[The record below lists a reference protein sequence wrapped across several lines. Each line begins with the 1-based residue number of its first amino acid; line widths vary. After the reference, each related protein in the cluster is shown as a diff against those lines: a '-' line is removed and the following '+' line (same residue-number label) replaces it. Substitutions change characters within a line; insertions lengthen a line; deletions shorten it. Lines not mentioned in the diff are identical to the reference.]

1 MRKGKPLFTF
11 VVACL
16 LSICSCG
23 TQTTVE
29 SRPSKNSEM
38 SSTTSSGKTSS
49 NPSSSNPSSSKTS
62 SGGGASNTSSSSSK
76 SSSSN
81 STSTS
86 STHTHTPGAA
96 VEENRVEPT
105 CQQAGSYDEVVYCTG
120 CHEEMSRTHKSIPAS
135 SAYHNYVKNPDT
147 LEYVCSYCGA
157 KNGRDYQ
164 MIITLPNLHVD
175 DRLKCRAN
183 DFTYSFKNDD
193 NSLVFLL
200 VEYEIGGTAIPFGT
214 VDDDY
219 WYSIP
224 ASLQGKAVVAKVYVC
239 VKEDANIK
247 YQGQGNSTILQNVD
261 VYANGSTTPASK
273 AGRLYSDEMSN
284 YVSGQLDDWNF
295 YEYRVN
301 LGNLLPSIYA
311 QWPSQQIASGF
322 TTLGLTPF
330 DIPAY
335 RDAAITSY
343 SVISSAT
350 RIEIV
355 FNGLKN
361 STDADYENH
370 VNSFYYDKLVRKS
383 NFVGESYNT
392 FVSPDGTFKFTP
404 SGRTGSG
411 EFFIH
416 IDKVSYTVTW
426 KNYDGTVLE
435 TDTGMY
441 PGTIPEYNGATPT
454 KPDDTYFT
462 YYFAG
467 WDKEISPVTGNIT
480 YTATYQASQF
490 YMTEGED
497 GWTVTGMVEPT
508 YDGELVMESALLGKP
523 VIAIAAEALKGA
535 NDVLMLTIPD
545 TIRSI
550 GNEAFANMTSMV
562 AFYAENREGN
572 LVEIG
577 WHIFAGCRSLQTI
590 YVPLYGHIGT
600 LFAINE
606 DVGFTQITIDTQTYY
621 VPSNLKEFKDTGG
634 ILSSKAFE
642 GTALTTIAITEQVL
656 YINEEALAGANA
668 LVNLTIPYVG
678 NDPEAT
684 EPSFNTLFGV
694 IFSKTNL
701 GTGITQSAYQQYDS
715 SHYIYYH
722 LPVTLINVTVTGGS
736 LHGYDFSSV
745 ATLEKVTL
753 KGATNIANRSFYKCS
768 ADVILSDGLLTIDDH
783 AFYSSDMTGDMV
795 IPDSVTSI
803 GESAFSG
810 ADTIKSFVIGSGVET
825 IGKSA
830 FTSCKAATSITFRG
844 NKITTIESMTFY
856 HCEALQT
863 IAIPEGVQEIKG
875 QAFDYC
881 ESMTTAS
888 LPSTITKLNA
898 SVFHHC
904 DVLTTV
910 NYNGTKAQWNAIQ
923 KASNWYNSSYC
934 PNFHTIVCTDGN
946 ITL

>member
-1 MRKGKPLFTF
+1 MRKGKLLFTF
-11 VVACL
+11 VAACL

-29 SRPSKNSEM
+29 SRPSKNSEI
-38 SSTTSSGKTSS
+38 SSITSSGKT
-49 NPSSSNPSSSKTS
+49 SSNPSSSKTS

-81 STSTS
+81 GTSTS
-86 STHTHTPGAA
+86 STHTHTPGAP
-96 VEENRVEPT
+96 VEENRVEAT
-105 CQQAGSYDEVVYCTG
+105 CQTAGSYDEVVYCTG
-120 CHEEMSRTHKSIPAS
+120 CHQELSRTPKTIPAS
-135 SAYHNYVKNPDT
+135 NDKHNFEKNIDT
-147 LEYVCSYCGA
+147 LEYVCTYCGA
-157 KNGRDYQ
+157 KNGRDYELF
-164 MIITLPNLHVD
+164 ITLPKLHVD
-175 DRLKCRAN
+175 DEYKYYPTDYTHN
-183 DFTYSFKNDD
+183 FKNDD
-193 NSLVFLL
+193 DSLEFSVLQYEVGGNIIP
-200 VEYEIGGTAIPFGT
+200 VET
-214 VDDDY
+214 VSQGY
-219 WYSIP
+219 GYTFP
-224 ASLQGKAVVAKVYVC
+224 ASMQGQAVVAHLYLT
-239 VKEDANIK
+239 VKDKTKIK
-247 YQGQGNSTILQNVD
+247 YEGQGPSTILKNVD
-261 VYANGSTTPASK
+261 IYTGTSTHPANKVGRVYDDW
-273 AGRLYSDEMSN
+273 LSN
-284 YVSGQLDDWNF
+284 YQPGGIEDGYL
-295 YEYRVN
+295 YEYTVS
-301 LGNLLPSIYA
+301 LGTLLASTYA
-311 QWPSQQIASGF
+311 PWPSAQIASGF

-335 RDAAITSY
+335 RNSAITSY
-343 SVISSAT
+343 AVGMNANSMDIN
-350 RIEIV
+350 

-361 STDADYENH
+361 AGNAHDNIR
-370 VNSFYYDKLVRKS
+370 SFYYNKLVH
-383 NFVGESYNT
+383 ESGFTCPNYND
-392 FVSPDGTFKFTP
+392 FFSPDGSFKITI
-404 SGRTGSG
+404 GGSNAAG
-411 EFFIH
+411 DCYISVS
-416 IDKVSYTVTW
+416 KPSYTVTW

-435 TDTGMY
+435 TDTGILA
-441 PGTIPEYNGATPT
+441 GATPEYNGATPT
-454 KPDDTYFT
+454 RPDDTFFT

-467 WDKEISPVTGNIT
+467 WDKEISPVTGDIT

-508 YDGELVMESALLGKP
+508 YDGELVMESSLLGKP

-590 YVPLYGHIGT
+590 HVPLYGHIGT

-642 GTALTTIAITEQVL
+642 GTSLTTIGITEQVG

-678 NDPEAT
+678 NDPDAT

-701 GTGITQSAYQQYDS
+701 GTGVTQSAYQQYDS

-722 LPVTLINVTVTGGS
+722 LPVTLKNVTVTGGN

-745 ATLEKVTL
+745 ATLEKITL
-753 KGATNIANRSFYKCS
+753 KGATNIAERSFYKCS

-783 AFYSSDMTGDMV
+783 AFYQSAMTGDIV
-795 IPDSVTSI
+795 IPDTVTAI
-803 GESAFSG
+803 GESAFSSS
-810 ADTIKSFVIGSGVET
+810 DNIKSFVIGSGVET

-844 NKITTIESMTFY
+844 NKLTTIESMTFY

-881 ESMTTAS
+881 KSMTTAS
-888 LPSTITKLNA
+888 LPSTVTKLSA

-934 PNFHTIVCTDGN
+934 PNFHTVVCTDGN